1 METGLAY
8 CPDVFTEENEDACLI
23 GLQGEEPGQNQGKEE
38 SFKKSSLKTKL
49 IRLEAQNQLQS

>member
-23 GLQGEEPGQNQGKEE
+23 GLQGEEPGQNQGKREN
-38 SFKKSSLKTKL
+38 FKKSS
-49 IRLEAQNQLQS
+49 RDDE